1 MQQKTKC
8 FYDFRT
14 FRLDPVEHVLLSAS
28 GRVPLTLKAF
38 ETHRREVSPMNRPK
52 LEIYCISAKFP
63 TASATD
69 SKCDNFY
76 SNQTQRHTTHAGY
89 LNGHCVGMPH
99 AFSRAEAEYAAAF
112 KQAAKAAGLS
122 TVPDGGAFLPP
133 QLTTLLLA
141 PAVSI

>member
-8 FYDFRT
+8 FYDFGT

-69 SKCDNFY
+69 SKCDD
-76 SNQTQRHTTHAGY
+76 SIVIR
-89 LNGHCVGMPH
+89 
-99 AFSRAEAEYAAAF
+99 EYARLDSATHHACWLFERTLCRDAAC
-112 KQAAKAAGLS
+112 
-122 TVPDGGAFLPP
+122 
-133 QLTTLLLA
+133 
-141 PAVSI
+141 I